1 MNRRGVPPW
10 APSFVMFMSRLS
22 GTPVVTLRSLRG
34 GAPTEERP
42 YNSLPF
48 RLIRLLL
55 ILGLVSVLNSKVV
68 VAQDTNDDD
77 VVRVSTDL
85 TVFPIR
91 VKDKKGK
98 SVAGLTTDDFQLR
111 DIDRISS
118 SLYLANGADRV
129 ALTFMLD
136 QSGSLRDIISLQ
148 RDAALSLFNR
158 FGPTSRVSVIRFMD
172 QARTVV
178 PLGLD
183 KDAARRAF
191 DFPVSRNGR
200 TAIFD
205 AAADAVQQFA
215 TGNRD
220 ITERR
225 IVILISDGLDNSSRV
240 APGSVIAAAQATN
253 VSFYTIQIPLFEP
266 RDGRLQVR
274 RASKGFRELAEKTG
288 GAYFLV
294 GSAKDALSPAEH
306 PDLGPI
312 FTAIEDDLRSQY
324 VVGFYATEEAHD
336 GKTHRVSITL
346 AKPGLTY
353 SVAQFGYERTHNFSV
368 TLQPRA
374 GGNIK

>member
-1 MNRRGVPPW
+1 MFKPRRKRV
-10 APSFVMFMSRLS
+10 
-22 GTPVVTLRSLRG
+22 
-34 GAPTEERP
+34 PTEGRP
-42 YNSLPF
+42 YNSTPF
-48 RLIRLLL
+48 RLSLLL
-55 ILGLVSVLNSKVV
+55 LALGLFSLLNFPVV
-68 VAQDTNDDD
+68 VAQETSDDD

-91 VKDKKGK
+91 VRDKKGN
-98 SVAGLTTDDFQLR
+98 SVAGLTIDDFQLR
-111 DIDRISS
+111 DVDRISS
-118 SLYLANGADRV
+118 SLYVANGADRV

-148 RDAALSLFNR
+148 RDAALSLFDR

-172 QARTVV
+172 QAKTVV

-191 DFPVSRNGR
+191 DFPASRNSR

-225 IVILISDGLDNSSRV
+225 IVILISDGLDNASRV

-253 VSFYTIQIPLFEP
+253 ISFYTIQIPLFEP

-294 GSAKDALSPAEH
+294 GNAKNALLPEQH

-312 FTAIEDDLRSQY
+312 FKAIEDDLRSQY
-324 VVGFYATEEAHD
+324 VVGFYATEGAHD
-336 GKTHRVSITL
+336 GKTHRVSITVT
-346 AKPGLTY
+346 KPGLLY

-368 TLQPRA
+368 ILKPRA
-374 GGNIK
+374 TGNSK

>member
-1 MNRRGVPPW
+1 MFSSFALRPRNTPSAKQSRSLLIKNCRDGTPWVPPVGIRI
-10 APSFVMFMSRLS
+10 ALFLLTLAFV
-22 GTPVVTLRSLRG
+22 SL
-34 GAPTEERP
+34 
-42 YNSLPF
+42 
-48 RLIRLLL
+48 
-55 ILGLVSVLNSKVV
+55 LNCHVV
-68 VAQDTNDDD
+68 VAQATNDDD

-91 VKDKKGK
+91 VRDKKGN
-98 SVAGLTTDDFQLR
+98 SAAGLTTADFQLR
-111 DIDRISS
+111 DTDRISS
-118 SLYLANGADRV
+118 SIYLANGADRV

-172 QARTVV
+172 QARIVV

-191 DFPVSRNGR
+191 DFPASRNSR

-225 IVILISDGLDNSSRV
+225 IVILISDGLDNASRV
-240 APGSVIAAAQATN
+240 VPDSIIAVARAAN

-266 RDGRLQVR
+266 RDGHLQVR
-274 RASKGFRELAEKTG
+274 KASKGFRELAEKTG

-294 GSAKDALSPAEH
+294 GNVKNALSPTEH

-312 FTAIEDDLRSQY
+312 FKAIEDDLRSQY

-336 GKTHRVSITL
+336 GKAHAVSITL
-346 AKPGLTY
+346 TKPGLSY

-368 TLQPRA
+368 TLKPRA
-374 GGNIK
+374 GENK

>member
-1 MNRRGVPPW
+1 MLL
-10 APSFVMFMSRLS
+10 PSFA
-22 GTPVVTLRSLRG
+22 LRTRHPPS
-34 GAPTEERP
+34 AKHYPH
-42 YNSLPF
+42 PF
-48 RLIRLLL
+48 RLLLL
-55 ILGLVSVLNSKVV
+55 LLTLGSLSAFHSLAV
-68 VAQDTNDDD
+68 VAQETVDDD

-91 VKDKKGK
+91 VRDKKGNP
-98 SVAGLTTDDFQLR
+98 VAGLTPDDFQLR
-111 DIDRISS
+111 DVDRISS
-118 SLYLANGADRV
+118 SFYLANGADRV

-148 RDAALSLFNR
+148 RDAALSLFDR

-172 QARTVV
+172 QAKIVV

-191 DFPVSRNGR
+191 DFPASRNSR

-205 AAADAVQQFA
+205 AAVDAVQQFA
-215 TGNRD
+215 KGNRD

-225 IVILISDGLDNSSRV
+225 IVILVSDGLDNSSRV
-240 APGSVIAAAQATN
+240 APDSVIAAARAAN
-253 VSFYTIQIPLFEP
+253 ISFYTIQIPLFEP

-294 GSAKDALSPAEH
+294 GNAKNALLPDQH

-324 VVGFYATEEAHD
+324 VVGFYANERAHD
-336 GKTHRVSITL
+336 GKEHRVSITL
-346 AKPGLTY
+346 MKQGLSY

-368 TLQPRA
+368 TLKPRTSMES
-374 GGNIK
+374 K